1 VLART
6 AGVTVL
12 GTITA
17 STGGLDDEDVAGPK
31 FGAVGASHH
40 MAAAVGALD
49 LAHRGRMTL
58 IRGGGVKKES
68 AGTTPCTPRRPANP
82 HCLNRPGSRA
92 TAGSA
97 QPRFAF
103 QLLFPLNSVRV
114 GGRSCCR
121 GEHRFGLRHHA
132 SGSGVCRVPLV
143 IGKTARSGS
152 ALRNGV
158 RGP

>member
-1 VLART
+1 MLLSFVLSPLVELLRRIWLGRVLSVVLAVVLALGLILALS
-6 AGVTVL
+6 AGT
-12 GTITA
+12 
-17 STGGLDDEDVAGPK
+17 
-31 FGAVGASHH
+31 
-40 MAAAVGALD
+40 
-49 LAHRGRMTL
+49 GRMTL

-82 HCLNRPGSRA
+82 HCLNRPESRA